1 MADINELRKRNV
13 LNKTIIHP
21 TVDDKA
27 PSFTT
32 SLNRDTELNLDDIKL
47 LQNLYNPET
56 ENIKKFSD
64 LIANKPERG
73 KPSLARTIVASG
85 VGLKG
90 GVKGAEE
97 VLNAPHARAMSDWQS
112 SVEPAQ
118 QAANLER
125 QTNTN
130 ERQLLG
136 TMVNASREQQ
146 RLKEQTRQGDE
157 RIRIQQDKQRLEQ
170 MKAEG
175 YEFNFDGAYVMR
187 YKQDGTLENTGVKTE
202 NLSQADR
209 LVLSSQ
215 LALNNQMIMEGQ
227 NRITRQMSTPDDNL
241 TDNQMTARRQTRL
254 RSATESSDPRI
265 LGLAQKWIR
274 ERNGV
279 LELRDRPEVTG
290 RWGSATAQDVQDY
303 DELLRH
309 INSQGND
316 GSAPSGG
323 TASTTTSRSSAP
335 SAPVAPARNN
345 APPPARVP
353 TRANQPGPGPGAGNI
368 QGSPLREEAIAELKR
383 LGKAT
388 SEVNIQFYIQR
399 MSR

>member
-1 MADINELRKRNV
+1 M
-13 LNKTIIHP
+13 
-21 TVDDKA
+21 
-27 PSFTT
+27 
-32 SLNRDTELNLDDIKL
+32 
-47 LQNLYNPET
+47 
-56 ENIKKFSD
+56 
-64 LIANKPERG
+64 
-73 KPSLARTIVASG
+73 
-85 VGLKG
+85 GLKG

-97 VLNAPHARAMSDWQS
+97 VLSAPHARAMSDWQS

-125 QTNTN
+125 QTNAN

-146 RLKEQTRQGDE
+146 RLREQTRQGDE

-215 LALNNQMIMEGQ
+215 LALNNQLIMEGQ

-265 LGLAQKWIR
+265 LALAQKWIQ

-279 LELRDRPEVTG
+279 LGLRDRPEVTG

-303 DELLRH
+303 DELLRY

-335 SAPVAPARNN
+335 VAPARNN
-345 APPPARVP
+345 APSPARVP